1 MITLLVVDDH
11 ELIRFAIKKVLAE
24 HRDMQ
29 VIGEASRGEVALR
42 MIRELKPDIVIL
54 DIHMPD
60 IDGIE
65 IARRLSHVKPSVKI
79 IALTAQEVDVIPY
92 HLLRLDIA
100 GYLTKTT
107 NLEELVLAI
116 RRVYSGQRYIT
127 PHIAQQLALN
137 KNKDPAESPLKQ
149 LSERELQVLMS
160 LAQGETLKSIGDKLC
175 ISTKTVA
182 TYRYRLYDKLQVRND
197 VELAHLA
204 IHFGLLAGVG
214 TPKTE
219 TAQTVDE

>member
-1 MITLLVVDDH
+1 MRAMITILIVDDH
-11 ELIRFAIKKVLAE
+11 DLIRFAIKKILAE

-29 VIGEASRGEVALR
+29 VIGEADRGEAALR
-42 MIRELKPDIVIL
+42 LIRELKPDIVIL

-65 IARRLSHVKPSVKI
+65 IARRLSHVKPPIKI

-107 NLEELVLAI
+107 GLEELIIAI

-127 PHIAQQLALN
+127 PHIAQQLALE
-137 KNKDPAESPLKQ
+137 KNKDPLQSPLTQ
-149 LSERELQVLMS
+149 LSERELQVMLLLS
-160 LAQGETLKSIGDKLC
+160 QGETLKSIGDKLC

-197 VELAHLA
+197 VELTHLA
-204 IHFGLLAGVG
+204 IHFGLLGDV
-214 TPKTE
+214 TNSKTE
-219 TAQTVDE
+219 AESG